1 MQITKH
7 AVATIAYTLKD
18 DDGEVLDTSSG
29 REPLA
34 YVHGVGSLVPGLESE
49 LEGKTAGESFEVRIP
64 PENGYGVRHENLV
77 QEVPRDRLPP
87 DPDPEVGMQLRA
99 TGEGGQEFLLTIVA
113 VEDDTVHLDGN
124 HPLAGVPLNF
134 SVEVVSVREATA
146 EEIAHGHVHGPGG
159 HAH

>member
-7 AVATIAYTLKD
+7 AVATIEYTLAD
-18 DDGEVLDTSSG
+18 DDGDVIDTSSG

-34 YVHGVGSLVPGLESE
+34 YVHGVGALVPGLESE
-49 LEGKTAGESFEVRIP
+49 LEGRSAGDSFKIRILP
-64 PENGYGVRHENLV
+64 KDGYGVRHENLV
-77 QEVPRDRLPP
+77 QEVPRNRLPP

-99 TGEGGQEFLLTIVA
+99 TSEEGQDFVLTIVA
-113 VEDDTVHLDGN
+113 IEGDTIRLDGN

-134 SVEVVSVREATA
+134 SVEVVSVRAATK